1 MTAMATPAQPDPHAS
16 LRPVPWRGMAW
27 VSWRQHRSTLAVLVA
42 VLGAAGLYLYITGLH
57 IRHEVIVYGEMFTA
71 NGSGKMNMTL
81 TAALFQV
88 IPALTGAFV
97 GAPVLARELETGT
110 FRYTWTQGFGRER
123 WAAAKLAQLAVAVT
137 VVAGAF
143 GFLFSWCYDP
153 VIGVPQ
159 GLSPLMS
166 ITFDLRGVALAAWTL
181 VAFAIGVLAGVLI
194 RRVVPAMAAT
204 LAAWSGLAV
213 VTGVYLRPH
222 YEPPLVASGFKLPSA
237 AWVIS
242 EPWTLHGKPV
252 SLSTVDQVLHK
263 IGAIE
268 FAPGQFGP
276 TPSGSGQ
283 TPSGFGQT
291 AQSAQ
296 SARSASGNV
305 SPAQYLLHHGF
316 AQLTSYQPASRFWPF
331 QWIEGGWLLALSL
344 LLIAATIWLVRRRA
358 A

>member
-1 MTAMATPAQPDPHAS
+1 MTVLATPAQPGGGGG
-16 LRPVPWRGMAW
+16 LRPVPWRRMAW
-27 VSWRQHRSTLAVLVA
+27 VSWRQHRFALAGLVA
-42 VLGAAGLYLYITGLH
+42 ALGAAGVYLFITGLQL
-57 IRHEVIVYGEMFTA
+57 RHEVIVYGEMFAA
-71 NGSGKMNMTL
+71 NGSGKMDMTP

-88 IPALTGAFV
+88 IPALIGAFL
-97 GAPVLARELETGT
+97 GAPVLARELESGT
-110 FRYTWTQGFGRER
+110 FRYTWTQGFGRAR

-143 GFLFSWCYDP
+143 GFLFSWCYGP
-153 VIGVPQ
+153 IIGVRQ

-166 ITFDLRGVALAAWTL
+166 ITFDLRGVAFAAWAL
-181 VAFAIGVLAGVLI
+181 VAFAIGALAGILI

-222 YEPPLVASGFKLPSA
+222 YGTPSVTSGFSLPSA

-242 EPWTLHGKPV
+242 QRWTLHGKPV
-252 SLSTVDQVLHK
+252 SLSTVSQVLQK
-263 IGAIE
+263 IGAAE
-268 FAPGQFGP
+268 FAPDQFGP
-276 TPSGSGQ
+276 IPGAGAQQVAPGQVAQAKGSA
-283 TPSGFGQT
+283 T
-291 AQSAQ
+291 
-296 SARSASGNV
+296 GNV

-344 LLIAATIWLVRRRA
+344 LLIAVTVWLVRRRA